1 MLLTLLL
8 SLLKVKSVLH
18 NMEDNTKTVIDV
30 TAIITTIGSMS
41 NLLPEIAAL
50 FSIVWTFMRIIEM
63 ITGKT
68 ISEIINRK
76 KKDE

>member
-1 MLLTLLL
+1 
-8 SLLKVKSVLH
+8 
-18 NMEDNTKTVIDV
+18 MEDNTKTVIDV